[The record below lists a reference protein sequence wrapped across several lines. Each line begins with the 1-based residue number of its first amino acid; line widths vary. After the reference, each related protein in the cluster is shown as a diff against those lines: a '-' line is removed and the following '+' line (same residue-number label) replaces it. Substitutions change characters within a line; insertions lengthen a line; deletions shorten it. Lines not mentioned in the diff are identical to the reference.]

1 MITYD
6 HIMVRF
12 GELSTKGKNK
22 IDFIRVLFHNC
33 QRALKEFDKIHIY
46 MRHDHIYVE
55 LNGADYKPIIERLQE
70 VSGIQGLSLVHKSLD
85 RDIENIKNMS
95 LELIKQETGKTF
107 KVHVKRTDKKYPLIS
122 DQITRIVA
130 GHILKSG
137 LGLSVDVHNPDIMLS
152 IEVRDEAVYIFS
164 HTFPGAGGY
173 PLGVGGKAMHM
184 LSGGIDS
191 PVAAYLLMKR
201 GVTIECIHFASPP
214 YTQVGVIYK
223 LEDLLKVLNR
233 YQARIRLHI
242 VPFTKIQEAIYDHT
256 DESYC
261 ITMMRRMMFRLA
273 DRLAKMRHCPVI
285 SSGESVGQVAS
296 QTLQSM
302 RVINDVTNMPII
314 RPCATMDKVD
324 IINTSVKIG
333 TYDISIRPYI
343 DCCTIFTPKSPKTAP
358 KLEDCLRFEEEFD
371 YEPLLKEA
379 LSNIEVKF
387 ISDEEE
393 KKEEDL
399 L

>member
-33 QRALKEFDKIHIY
+33 QRALKEFDKLHIY

-55 LNGADYKPIIERLQE
+55 LNGADYKPVIERLQE

-85 RDIENIKNMS
+85 RDIENIKNIS

-137 LGLSVDVHNPDIMLS
+137 LGLTVDVHNPDIMLS

-233 YQARIRLHI
+233 YQAKIRLHI
-242 VPFTKIQEAIYDHT
+242 VPFTKIQEAIYDHV

-285 SSGESVGQVAS
+285 STGESVGQVAS

-358 KLEDCLRFEEEFD
+358 KLEDCLRFEEQFD

-387 ISDEEE
+387 ISDEEDNKDSE
-393 KKEEDL
+393 L

>member
-33 QRALKEFDKIHIY
+33 QRALKEFDKLHIY

-55 LNGADYKPIIERLQE
+55 LNGADYKPVIERLQE

-137 LGLSVDVHNPDIMLS
+137 LGLTVDVHNPDIMLS

-242 VPFTKIQEAIYDHT
+242 VPFTKIQEAIYDHV

-285 SSGESVGQVAS
+285 STGESVGQVAS

-358 KLEDCLRFEEEFD
+358 KLEDCLRFEEQFD

-393 KKEEDL
+393 TKENL

>member
-33 QRALKEFDKIHIY
+33 QRALKEFDKLHIY

-55 LNGADYKPIIERLQE
+55 LNGADYKPVVERLQE

-95 LELIKQETGKTF
+95 LELIKQEEGKTF

-242 VPFTKIQEAIYDHT
+242 VPFTKIQEAIYDHV

-285 SSGESVGQVAS
+285 STGESVGQVAS

-358 KLEDCLRFEEEFD
+358 KLED
-371 YEPLLKEA
+371 LLKEA

-393 KKEEDL
+393 SKEDL

>member
-95 LELIKQETGKTF
+95 LELIKQEEGKTF

-242 VPFTKIQEAIYDHT
+242 VPFTKIQEAIYDHV

-285 SSGESVGQVAS
+285 STGESVGQVAS

-324 IINTSVKIG
+324 IISTSVKIG

-358 KLEDCLRFEEEFD
+358 KLDDCLRFEEQFD

-387 ISDEEE
+387 ISDGEEQ
-393 KKEEDL
+393 KEEDL

>member
-285 SSGESVGQVAS
+285 STGESVGQVAS

-358 KLEDCLRFEEEFD
+358 KLEDCLRFEEQFD

-387 ISDEEE
+387 ISDVEEQ
-393 KKEEDL
+393 KEDL

>member
-33 QRALKEFDKIHIY
+33 QRALKEFDKLHIY

-55 LNGADYKPIIERLQE
+55 LNGADYKPVIERLQE

-85 RDIENIKNMS
+85 RDIENIKNIS

-137 LGLSVDVHNPDIMLS
+137 LGLTVDVHNPDIMLS

-233 YQARIRLHI
+233 YQSKIRLHI
-242 VPFTKIQEAIYDHT
+242 VPFTKIQEAIYDHV

-285 SSGESVGQVAS
+285 STGESVGQVAS

-358 KLEDCLRFEEEFD
+358 KLEDCWKFEEQFD

-393 KKEEDL
+393 QKEDL

>member
-285 SSGESVGQVAS
+285 STGESVGQVAS

>member
-22 IDFIRVLFHNC
+22 IDFIRTLFHNI
-33 QRALKEFDKIHIY
+33 QNALKDFDGLDIT
-46 MRHDHIYVE
+46 MRHDHIYVT
-55 LNGADYKPIIERLQE
+55 LNNQDYHPIIERLQD
-70 VSGIQGLSLVHKSLD
+70 VSGIRGLSLVHKATN
-85 RDIENIKNMS
+85 RDIENIKNLS
-95 LELIKQETGKTF
+95 LELIQQEKGNTF
-107 KVHVKRTDKKYPLIS
+107 KVRVKRSDKKYPLIS
-122 DQITRIVA
+122 DEITRIVA
-130 GHILKSG
+130 GHILRNTPNLK
-137 LGLSVDVHNPDIMLS
+137 VDVHNPDILLS

-164 HTFPGAGGY
+164 HTFEGAGGY
-173 PLGVGGKAMHM
+173 PLGVGGKSMHM

-201 GVTIECIHFASPP
+201 GVMIECIHFASPP

-223 LEDLLKVLNR
+223 LEDLLKVLNK
-233 YQARIRLHI
+233 YQAKIRLHI
-242 VPFTKIQEAIYDHT
+242 VPFTKIQEAIYDHV

-273 DRLAKMRHCPVI
+273 DRLAKRRHCPVI

-302 RVINDVTNMPII
+302 KVINEVTNTPII
-314 RPCATMDKVD
+314 RPCATMDKND
-324 IINTSVKIG
+324 IIYLSEKIG
-333 TYDISIRPYI
+333 TYQISIRPYI
-343 DCCTIFTPKSPKTAP
+343 DCCTIFTPKAPKTAP
-358 KLEDCLRFEEEFD
+358 HLDDVLKFEQQFD
-371 YEPLLKEA
+371 YEPLLEEA
-379 LSNIEVKF
+379 LNNIEVKF
-387 ISDEEE
+387 ISQDDEKEEE
-393 KKEEDL
+393 L

>member
-242 VPFTKIQEAIYDHT
+242 VPFTKIQEAIYDHV

-285 SSGESVGQVAS
+285 STGESVGQVAS

-358 KLEDCLRFEEEFD
+358 KLEDCLRFEEQFD

-393 KKEEDL
+393 QKEDL

>member
-33 QRALKEFDKIHIY
+33 QRALKEFNKIHIY

-85 RDIENIKNMS
+85 RDIENIKNIS

-242 VPFTKIQEAIYDHT
+242 VPFTKIQEAIYDHV

-285 SSGESVGQVAS
+285 STGESVGQVAS

-358 KLEDCLRFEEEFD
+358 KLEDCLRFEEQFD

-387 ISDEEE
+387 ITDEDENNDSE
-393 KKEEDL
+393 L

>member
-1 MITYD
+1 MISYD

-22 IDFIRVLFHNC
+22 VDFIRTLYKNIL
-33 QRALKEFDKIHIY
+33 RALKDFSGLETY
-46 MRHDHIYVE
+46 MRHDHIYVV
-55 LNGADYKPIIERLQE
+55 LHGADHMPVIERLQD
-70 VSGIQGLSLVHKSLD
+70 VSGIQGLSLVHMEKD
-85 RDIENIKNMS
+85 RDIENIKNAS
-95 LELIKQETGKTF
+95 LELIKQEEGKTF
-107 KVHVKRTDKKYPLIS
+107 KVKVKRTDKKYPMIS
-122 DQITRIVA
+122 DEITRAVA
-130 GHILKSG
+130 GHILRNTDLK
-137 LGLSVDVHNPDIMLS
+137 VDVHNPDILLS
-152 IEVRDEAVYIFS
+152 IEVKDEAAYIFS
-164 HTFPGAGGY
+164 HTYKGAGGY
-173 PLGVGGKAMHM
+173 PLGVAGKAMHM

-201 GVTIECIHFASPP
+201 GVQIECIHFASPP
-214 YTQVGVIYK
+214 YTQMGVIYK

-233 YQARIRLHI
+233 YQERIRLHI
-242 VPFTKIQEAIYDHT
+242 IPFTKIQEAIYDHV

-302 RVINDVTNMPII
+302 KVINEVTNMPII
-314 RPCATMDKVD
+314 RPCATMDKND
-324 IINTSVKIG
+324 IIATSIKIG
-333 TYDISIRPYI
+333 TYDISIRPFI

-358 KLEDCLRFEEEFD
+358 KLEDCLKFEEEFD

-387 ISDEEE
+387 IGGEIDDIEE
-393 KKEEDL
+393 L

>member
-1 MITYD
+1 
-6 HIMVRF
+6 MVRF

-33 QRALKEFDKIHIY
+33 QRALKEFDKLHIY

-55 LNGADYKPIIERLQE
+55 LNGADYKPVIERLQE

-137 LGLSVDVHNPDIMLS
+137 LGLTVDVHNPDIMLS

-242 VPFTKIQEAIYDHT
+242 VPFTKIQEAIYDHV

-285 SSGESVGQVAS
+285 STGESVGQVAS

-358 KLEDCLRFEEEFD
+358 KLEDCLRFEEQFD

-393 KKEEDL
+393 TKENL

>member
-285 SSGESVGQVAS
+285 STGESVGQVAS

-302 RVINDVTNMPII
+302 RVINDSC
-314 RPCATMDKVD
+314 RA
-324 IINTSVKIG
+324 IG
-333 TYDISIRPYI
+333 APRRFIGMCRFYDGIV
-343 DCCTIFTPKSPKTAP
+343 F
-358 KLEDCLRFEEEFD
+358 
-371 YEPLLKEA
+371 
-379 LSNIEVKF
+379 
-387 ISDEEE
+387 
-393 KKEEDL
+393 
-399 L
+399 

>member
-223 LEDLLKVLNR
+223 LEDLLKTLNR

-285 SSGESVGQVAS
+285 STGESVGQVAS

-358 KLEDCLRFEEEFD
+358 KLEDCLRFEEQFD

-393 KKEEDL
+393 QKEDL